1 MIVVSPIAAEA
12 SFVRVPLCEC
22 GPKAVELEHKET
34 FKLFPSVPASLGSQA
49 AYVSY
54 LVSNASFRIIIIKVL
69 CCILNQDSSTS

>member
-34 FKLFPSVPASLGSQA
+34 LKLFPSVPASLA
-49 AYVSY
+49 AQSTYISY
-54 LVSNASFRIIIIKVL
+54 LTSEPVSE
-69 CCILNQDSSTS
+69 